1 MTVNGS
7 PLVLVAEDDEG
18 VRHPLR
24 KFLELRGFSVI
35 TAATAD
41 DAINAI
47 HQHRPV
53 AAIVDLR
60 LAQGSGRDVVVS
72 MPPSAPVIMFS
83 GVPAESAELER
94 LRPRT
99 RLVRKPY
106 SLSMLVDEL
115 REMLSA
121 ATRRS

>member
-1 MTVNGS
+1 MTSNGS

-18 VRHPLR
+18 VRYPLQ
-24 KFLELRGFSVI
+24 KFLELRGFRVI

-47 HQHRPV
+47 HQHRPA

-60 LAQGSGRDVVVS
+60 LAQGSGRDVVVA
-72 MPPSAPVIMFS
+72 MPPAAPVIMFS
-83 GVPAESAELER
+83 GIPSESAELER
-94 LRPRT
+94 IRPRT

-106 SLSMLVDEL
+106 SLTMLVDTL
-115 REMLSA
+115 HEMLA
-121 ATRRS
+121 APKQKW